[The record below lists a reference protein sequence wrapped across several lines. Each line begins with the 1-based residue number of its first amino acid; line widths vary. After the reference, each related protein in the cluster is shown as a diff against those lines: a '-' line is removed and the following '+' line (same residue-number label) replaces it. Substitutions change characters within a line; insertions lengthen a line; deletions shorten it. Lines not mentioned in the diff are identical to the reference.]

1 MGAPNDTRARA
12 SLAGENASPWL
23 ALGLGATGAGLA
35 VLATALFVSSIA
47 VADASST
54 ATPPAPAV
62 TGTPAS
68 TTERPQASASA
79 ASVASAEPAAK
90 RDGCPP
96 RIVGF
101 GFGAATIEGEGGP
114 SVDALAAWLVR
125 HPAAS
130 VIIHGHA
137 DALGSDAGNLALSR
151 QRANVIAN
159 RLGSGGVDRTRMTVR
174 GFGSYQPVEGAPEEA
189 ASNRR
194 AVIYVKGAGTACP
207 EDDR

>member
-35 VLATALFVSSIA
+35 VLATALFVSSVA
-47 VADASST
+47 VADAPVPITSPPPPVTVT
-54 ATPPAPAV
+54 ATP
-62 TGTPAS
+62 TP
-68 TTERPQASASA
+68 TTERPQPSAS
-79 ASVASAEPAAK
+79 SAEPAAK
-90 RDGCPP
+90 RDACAP